1 MGVSEEEAVRERA
14 REGEIARVLNHR
26 GVVHRVVV
34 SQATSLTADD
44 SLCSVC
50 TEEARL
56 LGDGVC
62 VDDFDVSSRGGDAFY
77 KCSCNSSATG
87 CVCAC
92 VRTIAAAAGVKCDW
106 DIH

>member
-1 MGVSEEEAVRERA
+1 VRER
-14 REGEIARVLNHR
+14 EGESASLSSCVASCIVCWRP
-26 GVVHRVVV
+26 
-34 SQATSLTADD
+34 QAISLAADD

-62 VDDFDVSSRGGDAFY
+62 VDFDVSSSSSSGGGDADAVY

-87 CVCAC
+87 CVHTN
-92 VRTIAAAAGVKCDW
+92 RTSQVHYYLAGTDCD
-106 DIH
+106 